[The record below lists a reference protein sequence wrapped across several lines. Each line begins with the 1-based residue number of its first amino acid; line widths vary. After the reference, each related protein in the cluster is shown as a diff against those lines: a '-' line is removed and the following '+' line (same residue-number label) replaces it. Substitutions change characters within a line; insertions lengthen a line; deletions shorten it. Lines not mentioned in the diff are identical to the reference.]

1 MCGAPIRWRRRCSR
15 TSCRSWW
22 PSWRACARPSMMST
36 PYVCGPVARRMVDA
50 VWPYRDVFITPMAA
64 VAGAVAEHV
73 LALMVEAA
81 PLRRAIVNNGG
92 DIAIHLAE
100 GQSHAR
106 RRGRRPVAAAD
117 GCDHRDRQRR
127 SGARHRD
134 LRLARPL
141 AVPGHRRFRHRAGGE
156 RGDGGRG
163 GDHDRQRG
171 QHRRSRDRASAG
183 VRGARRQRS
192 GRPAGHGRGRAAA
205 LAEGRAGAWRTASGA
220 RPSCRRAA

>member
-1 MCGAPIRWRRRCSR
+1 MFPNILPELVAELASLRAPVDDA
-15 TSCRSWW
+15 
-22 PSWRACARPSMMST
+22 P

-73 LALMVEAA
+73 LAAMVEAA

-100 GQSHAR
+100 GQSMRA
-106 RRGRRPVAAAD
+106 GVVGDLSLPQMDATVEIASGDA
-117 GCDHRDRQRR
+117 
-127 SGARHRD
+127 GARHRD

-141 AVPGHRRFRHRAGGE
+141 AVPGHRRFRHRPGAE

-171 QHRRSRDRASAG
+171 QHRRSRDRAAAG
-183 VRGARRQRS
+183 LRGARRQRP
-192 GRPAGHGRGRAAA
+192 G
-205 LAEGRAGAWRTASGA
+205 
-220 RPSCRRAA
+220 